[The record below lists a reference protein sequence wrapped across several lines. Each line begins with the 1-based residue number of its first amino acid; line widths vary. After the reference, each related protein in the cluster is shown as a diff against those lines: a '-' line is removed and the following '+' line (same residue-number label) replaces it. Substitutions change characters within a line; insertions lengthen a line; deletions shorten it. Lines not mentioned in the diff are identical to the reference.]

1 MLKDITGIKILGAN
15 FDSLTV
21 FNFFNP
27 HDNPHDRDKIKT
39 IKGTLLYGRNGS
51 GKSTIARAFRKLAGE
66 IVPVITNAEL
76 YDDENKPI
84 SLTEEEKKHMFI
96 FDEDYIDKNVK
107 LQQDH
112 LETIVILGP
121 AADLTEKLKE
131 AVHAR
136 DTAKEAYEQQCEIYK
151 EYCDESS
158 ATSPQYYIE
167 SLKKALRG
175 DDNWSGR
182 DREIHNNRQNAV
194 VKDNTYKNFVGL
206 TPSKSKTE
214 LIGDYNEKMKELEVV
229 KTGASMIDTNVPT
242 ISNDYRAYDDETVQ
256 QLLAMKIEKPEL
268 SERERELFILVQEG
282 EADDLLQ
289 RLTIFREKETIQCP
303 YCFQKVTAEYKSDL
317 VKSIEK
323 VLSKV
328 VEEHQKVLENH
339 VIEPIGIDLKVYE
352 KLRNYQTCIDL
363 IKKIDIAIQANN
375 DNLKKKKLNP
385 YQPIV
390 VKITTIKAMI
400 VQLITALEELEKA
413 RTEYNKEAEET
424 GPIITELDHI
434 NREIAYYDVKEL
446 SVQLDKQNKKY
457 AEVEKLCRERKT
469 AYCDKEKAITALESR
484 RKNMRLALEDIN
496 ACMQYIFF
504 ANNRL
509 KIEYVDGEYKL
520 LSHGKSVKPCDV
532 SVGERNI
539 IGLSYFFTSILE
551 NHEEKSAYGEEYL
564 LVIDDPVSSY
574 DAENRIG
581 ILSFLKYKLGVFLE
595 ENTNTKALVMTHDLM
610 AFYDIHKVFEEIV
623 DVCKKKWHSNKLKF
637 NCFEI
642 RDGSIKPFSYK
653 NRQEYTEIIQNIYIY
668 ASGQTNNYELV
679 IGNLMRQALEAFSTF
694 EYKKGIEEV
703 STDEQILSQLSEPEY
718 VPYYK
723 NLMYRLVLHGG
734 SHKEEQIKTMK
745 DFQFFSLISESEKKR
760 TARDV
765 LCFIYLLNQ
774 RHLLEHLK
782 KCGNVKTNLESWCQ
796 DIKSR
801 AEII

>member
-1 MLKDITGIKILGAN
+1 MYA
-15 FDSLTV
+15 
-21 FNFFNP
+21 
-27 HDNPHDRDKIKT
+27 
-39 IKGTLLYGRNGS
+39 
-51 GKSTIARAFRKLAGE
+51 
-66 IVPVITNAEL
+66 
-76 YDDENKPI
+76 
-84 SLTEEEKKHMFI
+84 
-96 FDEDYIDKNVK
+96 
-107 LQQDH
+107 
-112 LETIVILGP
+112 
-121 AADLTEKLKE
+121 
-131 AVHAR
+131 
-136 DTAKEAYEQQCEIYK
+136 IY
-151 EYCDESS
+151 
-158 ATSPQYYIE
+158 
-167 SLKKALRG
+167 
-175 DDNWSGR
+175 
-182 DREIHNNRQNAV
+182 
-194 VKDNTYKNFVGL
+194 
-206 TPSKSKTE
+206 
-214 LIGDYNEKMKELEVV
+214 
-229 KTGASMIDTNVPT
+229 
-242 ISNDYRAYDDETVQ
+242 
-256 QLLAMKIEKPEL
+256 
-268 SERERELFILVQEG
+268 
-282 EADDLLQ
+282 
-289 RLTIFREKETIQCP
+289 
-303 YCFQKVTAEYKSDL
+303 
-317 VKSIEK
+317 
-323 VLSKV
+323 
-328 VEEHQKVLENH
+328 
-339 VIEPIGIDLKVYE
+339 
-352 KLRNYQTCIDL
+352 
-363 IKKIDIAIQANN
+363 
-375 DNLKKKKLNP
+375 
-385 YQPIV
+385 
-390 VKITTIKAMI
+390 
-400 VQLITALEELEKA
+400 
-413 RTEYNKEAEET
+413 
-424 GPIITELDHI
+424 
-434 NREIAYYDVKEL
+434 
-446 SVQLDKQNKKY
+446 
-457 AEVEKLCRERKT
+457 
-469 AYCDKEKAITALESR
+469 
-484 RKNMRLALEDIN
+484 
-496 ACMQYIFF
+496 FF

-782 KCGNVKTNLESWCQ
+782 KCGNVKTNLESWCR